1 MILPTWPRFRASMM
15 IAVVLLL
22 GYFPKTVLSQDK
34 ADDPLLYE
42 HKIEEADEV
51 MIDTLR
57 AYYKSHAHVWLGREQ
72 RLANGVAWRLVTDA
86 GSGVAAPRI
95 TWMSDRQSMLT
106 ANRLFE
112 AIHGESLLENELEIR
127 EAANED
133 ISRSPKPYQPTHQ
146 IEVVITYASPKLVS
160 YVELGWANAFGSNL
174 PRIMIGRVLDLEK
187 GEVIGLEKCTDEP
200 SSIQGAPFR
209 LGDFLDVCDNK
220 NYETFMALWTA
231 KERHAIEAAAQ
242 SPDPYVDVCKEYL
255 GPLDRSDRRIILY
268 LTPGGLA
275 VHNTFYDANIA
286 HRCALKRSAINPVI
300 IPYREL
306 EPFMKPGPWRDEL
319 LGRKA

>member
-1 MILPTWPRFRASMM
+1 MM

-22 GYFPKTVLSQDK
+22 GYFPNIVLSQDK

-51 MIDTLR
+51 IIDKLR
-57 AYYKSHAHVWLGREQ
+57 AYYLAHAHVWLGREQ

-95 TWMSDRQSMLT
+95 TWMPNRKSMLT

-127 EAANED
+127 EAADED
-133 ISRSPKPYQPTHQ
+133 MSREPKPYRPTHQ
-146 IEVVITYASPKLVS
+146 AEVVITYASSRLVS
-160 YVELGWANAFGSNL
+160 YVELGETNAFGSNT
-174 PRIMIGRVLDLEK
+174 PRIMIERVLDLER
-187 GEVIGLEKCTDEP
+187 GEVFGLEKCADQAL
-200 SSIQGAPFR
+200 SIQGAPFR
-209 LGDFLDVCDNK
+209 LGDFLDVCDDK
-220 NYETFMALWTA
+220 NYETFMAMWTT
-231 KERHAIEAAAQ
+231 KEQHALDVAAQ

-255 GPLDRSDRRIILY
+255 GPLDRSDRPIILY

-319 LGRKA
+319 LGTKP